1 MEQTIERF
9 RVFIP
14 GQEVSRKDILD
25 IVSPIRPYSDNEE
38 EIIYIREEQSSIYA
52 DAFWCCTNSLLY
64 DIMSGVFDGDEDNPV
79 HRFIHYGQRMEFKR
93 AHLEWMLTIAKRTLS
108 DLKTMDPEDED
119 YPRYYNSE
127 VEWLVHQLEKELS
140 FNNPDVEYCYTC
152 VI

>member
-25 IVSPIRPYSDNEE
+25 IVNPIRPYSDDEE
-38 EIIYIREEQSSIYA
+38 EIIYVRDEQSSIYA

-64 DIMSGVFDGDEDNPV
+64 DIMTGVFDGDEDNPI
-79 HRFIHYGQRMEFKR
+79 HRFIQYGQRMEFKR
-93 AHLEWMLTIAKRTLS
+93 AQLEWMLTIAKRILS
-108 DLKTMDPEDED
+108 ELKTMDPEDED
-119 YPRYYNSE
+119 DPNYDESD
-127 VEWLVHQLEKELS
+127 VEWLVAQLEKELS
-140 FNNPDVEYCYTC
+140 VTNPNVEYGDTG